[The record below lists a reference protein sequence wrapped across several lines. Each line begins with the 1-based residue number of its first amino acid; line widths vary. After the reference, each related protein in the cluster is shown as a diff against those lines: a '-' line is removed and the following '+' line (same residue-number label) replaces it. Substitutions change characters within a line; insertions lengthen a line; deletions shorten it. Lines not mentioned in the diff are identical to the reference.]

1 MNNRKLPDAHDF
13 PPSFTMETYD
23 RYGRLQK
30 IEMLRTMTYE
40 EFKFE
45 LERAELARADVLEL
59 SDREWYAALYDA
71 GKYVTET
78 PRGFTG
84 LWTVDDWIYWINE
97 HGEWIV

>member
-40 EFKFE
+40 EFTFE
-45 LERAELARADVLEL
+45 LERARLPVAEVTLEITAEELYRAELAR
-59 SDREWYAALYDA
+59 RE
-71 GKYVTET
+71 V
-78 PRGFTG
+78 
-84 LWTVDDWIYWINE
+84 VQ
-97 HGEWIV
+97 